1 MSNSKTIP
9 IMILDDHAVVQGGLS
24 NFMMTCD
31 DMELVGE
38 AVIGVQASSFVRRPN
53 QICC

>member
-1 MSNSKTIP
+1 MSNFKTIRV
-9 IMILDDHAVVQGGLS
+9 MIVDDHAVVQSGLS
-24 NFMMTCD
+24 NIMMTCD